1 MLSYLVG
8 PGAGDDWVHCL
19 LVSSAATAALVR
31 SSSSSAAESAAQLNS
46 EQLDSNSNCAPNL
59 RVLSTYRTGAC
70 TFLQSCGSF
79 YIFGCPSAG

>member
-31 SSSSSAAESAAQLNS
+31 SSSSAAESAAQLN
-46 EQLDSNSNCAPNL
+46 NSTLTLTA
-59 RVLSTYRTGAC
+59 RR
-70 TFLQSCGSF
+70 
-79 YIFGCPSAG
+79 I